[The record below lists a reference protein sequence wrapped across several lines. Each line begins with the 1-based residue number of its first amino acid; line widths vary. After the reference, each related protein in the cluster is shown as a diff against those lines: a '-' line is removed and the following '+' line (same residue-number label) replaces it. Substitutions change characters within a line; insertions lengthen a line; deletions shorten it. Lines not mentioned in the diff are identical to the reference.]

1 MPSCTLPI
9 TTSPGKL
16 VLMYS
21 QITRGHD
28 HRISWHFIAGVN
40 LTDIPDLRTEAE
52 RLADMLADALT
63 AAFRVTGWA
72 IATPSGS
79 IFYEEPFPAPIPG
92 TLAPAAGV
100 ADWASTTIAFVGTG
114 LAPAPG
120 VCHGRSISRLF
131 TGASYPMTPGT
142 KTYSAGGTATLQTFI
157 VNGLNASTYV
167 PADVYGQQADILT
180 VCPIQ
185 WNAAAQRKWGC

>member
-1 MPSCTLPI
+1 MASCTLPI

-16 VLMYS
+16 VIMYS
-21 QITRGHD
+21 QITKGHE
-28 HRISWHFIAGVN
+28 HRISWHFIHGVN

-52 RLADMLADALT
+52 RLADLMGEALT

-72 IATPSGS
+72 VATPDGS

-92 TLAPAAGV
+92 TLPPAAGT
-100 ADWASTTIAFVGTG
+100 ADYASTTIAFVGVG

-131 TGASYPMTPGT
+131 MGASYPMTPGT
-142 KTYSAGGTATLQTFI
+142 KNYLATGTAELQAFI
-157 VNGLNASTYV
+157 VTGLNASTYV
-167 PADVYGQQADILT
+167 PADVYGQQADILS

-185 WNAAAQRKWGC
+185 FNAAAQRKWGC